1 MNRNPGRGEAGVSR
15 TEDPGVWGMGS
26 SSKRISTASA
36 SVPGSPSPRLMGCFS
51 RHYKAVSAMIEIHL
65 DLMILFKKTGH
76 LKPADIRQSLNIHQ
90 DQIRAVI
97 IQTCPCSLRVQIV
110 IRGFQQ
116 KPNFRLEIYPNTI
129 KYFCEITRNLVNSCQ
144 IQYRTKAQH
153 KTAPVRS
160 YPAGRGRSCLTTIA
174 TPR

>member
-1 MNRNPGRGEAGVSR
+1 
-15 TEDPGVWGMGS
+15 
-26 SSKRISTASA
+26 
-36 SVPGSPSPRLMGCFS
+36 
-51 RHYKAVSAMIEIHL
+51 MIEIHL

-153 KTAPVRS
+153 KTALFGVIPREGADHVSPRS
-160 YPAGRGRSCLTTIA
+160 RRRDCRLHPHQRCNSLPDCVCAPH
-174 TPR
+174 PRLA